1 VRFLQASDPGAVWR
15 KSISAKP
22 QECAMSPTLIS
33 LSGGQYRTMEGKIE
47 AISRVLFPTRADDLD
62 EALYPI
68 KNPTNN
74 LN

>member
-1 VRFLQASDPGAVWR
+1 
-15 KSISAKP
+15 
-22 QECAMSPTLIS
+22 MSPTLIS